1 MTRQIRKLTHTLRH
15 GKKGSFEQDLSRFLR
30 WNFLKFAGPVNIFVS
45 VFPSMETAF
54 VTLFFSAFTRS
65 AGQISQLDTILRD
78 FHRSKLKKIKGKAK
92 LSLASAFFCRV
103 LAEQKNHFDN
113 I

>member
-1 MTRQIRKLTHTLRH
+1 MTRQTRKFTHTLRH

-45 VFPSMETAF
+45 VFPGMETAF

-65 AGQISQLDTILRD
+65 AGQISQLEILRD
-78 FHRSKLKKIKGKAK
+78 CHRSKLKKIKGKAK
-92 LSLASAFFCRV
+92 LSLASAFFRRV
-103 LAEQKNHFDN
+103 LAE
-113 I
+113 

>member
-1 MTRQIRKLTHTLRH
+1 MTRQIRKFTHTLRH

-65 AGQISQLDTILRD
+65 AGQISQLEILRD

-92 LSLASAFFCRV
+92 LSLASAFFRRV
-103 LAEQKNHFDN
+103 LAE
-113 I
+113 